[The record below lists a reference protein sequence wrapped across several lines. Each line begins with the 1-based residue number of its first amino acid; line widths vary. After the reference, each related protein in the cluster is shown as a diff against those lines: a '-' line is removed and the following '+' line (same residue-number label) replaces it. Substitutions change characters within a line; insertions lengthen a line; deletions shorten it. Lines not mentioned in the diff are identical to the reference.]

1 MADSNTYGGEDKQFP
16 VKYNDVDD
24 PTVTYDQRY
33 YVETS
38 VKEEV
43 NDETGQTET
52 YTVTTLYRDP
62 WGIGSHEEV
71 GTLYS
76 NTNVFQPSSDAS
88 DSQAAY
94 FSKPGSKTLIRQQAR
109 DAIIRGREGLGYS
122 HEEAVSYANEAVES
136 NAADAQDL
144 NDSDQTAATSEP
156 KGPTYTVTG
165 VSKPGGTLWKEKAFS
180 QRSKTLIYPE
190 DHAAEEFD
198 FIKIVPIEYVPALNL
213 DREYKNRSGT
223 TGEYNYQLK

>member
-16 VKYNDVDD
+16 VTYNDVDD
-24 PTVTYDQRY
+24 PTVSYDQRY

-43 NDETGQTET
+43 NEETGQTET

-94 FSKPGSKTLIRQQAR
+94 FSKPGPKT
-109 DAIIRGREGLGYS
+109 YPP
-122 HEEAVSYANEAVES
+122 
-136 NAADAQDL
+136 
-144 NDSDQTAATSEP
+144 TS
-156 KGPTYTVTG
+156 T
-165 VSKPGGTLWKEKAFS
+165 
-180 QRSKTLIYPE
+180 R
-190 DHAAEEFD
+190 
-198 FIKIVPIEYVPALNL
+198 
-213 DREYKNRSGT
+213 R
-223 TGEYNYQLK
+223 YNKR